1 MIFLRIQ
8 SVVMTTSI
16 FIELE
21 IQTPLTQQVIFMS
34 LPIIFSIVVVIA
46 TIYAL
51 IKRYETRLVLISAG
65 LLMALVSMKPM
76 VAFAQFDKSM
86 TNSSLIIAICSA
98 MGFAAAVSLT
108 KCDVH
113 LVALLTRPL
122 KRLGVMLLPAC
133 MLVTSLC
140 AVAIP
145 STAGLCAA
153 VGPSMIP
160 ILIRAGFKP
169 VIAATAIVASTMPAL
184 FNPGVSHNVFIAKIG
199 SIEIM
204 ELIARMSPALLG
216 ISLAIIVGI
225 TLICFVYGDYKKPS
239 ATDAVAQSSTVQLA
253 DNLPKKVNVLYAL
266 APLVPIL
273 ILLTVSLATT
283 MKLSVATAMIIGTVY
298 ALAVTRTN
306 PADVTKTFFN
316 GMGKGYADILGII
329 IAAGVF
335 AAGLKAAGVV
345 DLLVNAL
352 THANEWARI
361 GGAFG
366 PYLMGVLT
374 GSGDAAAF
382 AFNEA
387 VTPHAQDF
395 GMTIPSLG
403 YLAVVAGAL
412 GRTSSPLAGGVILVA
427 GIAGVNPLDIIKRT
441 APIMLVMVIGAYF
454 FV

>member
-1 MIFLRIQ
+1 M
-8 SVVMTTSI
+8 SI
-16 FIELE
+16 
-21 IQTPLTQQVIFMS
+21 PLIIS
-34 LPIIFSIVVVIA
+34 LVVVIA

-51 IKRYETRLVLISAG
+51 IKRYETRLVLITSG
-65 LLMALVSMKPM
+65 LIMAICSLKPM
-76 VAFAQFDKSM
+76 VAFQQFDKSM
-86 TNSSLIIAICSA
+86 TNGSLIIAICSA

-122 KRLGVMLLPAC
+122 RKLGVLLLPAC

-160 ILIRAGFKP
+160 ILIRAGFRP
-169 VIAATAIVASTMPAL
+169 VIAATAIVASTTPAL
-184 FNPGVSHNVFIAKIG
+184 FNPGVSHNVFIAKLANIDVMTLIG
-199 SIEIM
+199 NVS
-204 ELIARMSPALLG
+204 LPLLVL
-216 ISLAIIVGI
+216 SLATIVGI
-225 TLICFVYGDYKKPS
+225 TAICFIYGDYKKPAPGEEAVVES
-239 ATDAVAQSSTVQLA
+239 ANPALA
-253 DNLPKKVNVLYAL
+253 NNLPEKVNVFYAL

-273 ILLTVSLATT
+273 ILLYFSLFTT
-283 MKLSVATAMIIGTVY
+283 TKLSVATAMIVGTVY
-298 ALAVTRTN
+298 AIAVTRTN
-306 PADVTKTFFN
+306 PAAVTKQFFN
-316 GMGKGYADILGII
+316 GMGKGYGDILGII

-345 DLLVNAL
+345 DLLVQTL
-352 THANEWARI
+352 TSANEWARI

-387 VTPHAQDF
+387 VTPHAPQF
-395 GMTIPSLG
+395 GMTIQSLG
-403 YLAVVAGAL
+403 YLAVVSGAF
-412 GRTSSPLAGGVILVA
+412 GRLSSPLAGGLILVA
-427 GIAGVNPLDIIKRT
+427 GIAAVNPLEIVKRT
-441 APIMLVMVIGAYF
+441 APIMAILLIGTYF
-454 FV
+454 FL